1 MTEAAAPTPA
11 PNDQQCLK
19 FGCAALHYK
28 TLATTTREE
37 LEQLN
42 VALIFLVTV
51 AVVFF
56 LALIVVWFVAG
67 NKLSCNPVDHD
78 DDDDDHGHG
87 DQKNK
92 SKQQQQQQQTPSKR
106 VKLIGLKAS
115 QLNGRM
121 GWTTRFI
128 EEGEGKGRFKVLLD
142 GTDEPREGNF
152 WCVFFVIFCYFLCC
166 LSCVFALFWLLLFSH
181 RIFFMLFF
189 FFPFFSSLSQL
200 APGRKIVPRSDKNHN
215 F

>member
-1 MTEAAAPTPA
+1 MTAAPTPA

-19 FGCAALHYK
+19 IGCAALHYK

-67 NKLSCNPVDHD
+67 DKLSCNPVNHD
-78 DDDDDHGHG
+78 DDDDDDDGGGGHGHG
-87 DQKNK
+87 HGQGDQKKK

-152 WCVFFVIFCYFLCC
+152 WPVRYMYF
-166 LSCVFALFWLLLFSH
+166 
-181 RIFFMLFF
+181 
-189 FFPFFSSLSQL
+189 SLSQFPIL
-200 APGRKIVPRSDKNHN
+200 FDHFVS

>member
-67 NKLSCNPVDHD
+67 NKLSCNPVNHD

-92 SKQQQQQQQTPSKR
+92 SKQQQQQQQQTPSKR

-152 WCVFFVIFCYFLCC
+152 WCVFFVVFLCC
-166 LSCVFALFWLLLFSH
+166 LSCVFALFCGCCSLTASFLC
-181 RIFFMLFF
+181 
-189 FFPFFSSLSQL
+189 FFSFFLCFFLSLNLHQAEKL
-200 APGRKIVPRSDKNHN
+200 CRGPTKTTIFD
-215 F
+215 

>member
-92 SKQQQQQQQTPSKR
+92 SKQQLWAFQHERDVTNCQSMGENTR
-106 VKLIGLKAS
+106 NKLFAWYDTIYWLRTFD
-115 QLNGRM
+115 LE
-121 GWTTRFI
+121 TR
-128 EEGEGKGRFKVLLD
+128 R
-142 GTDEPREGNF
+142 
-152 WCVFFVIFCYFLCC
+152 
-166 LSCVFALFWLLLFSH
+166 
-181 RIFFMLFF
+181 
-189 FFPFFSSLSQL
+189 
-200 APGRKIVPRSDKNHN
+200 
-215 F
+215 